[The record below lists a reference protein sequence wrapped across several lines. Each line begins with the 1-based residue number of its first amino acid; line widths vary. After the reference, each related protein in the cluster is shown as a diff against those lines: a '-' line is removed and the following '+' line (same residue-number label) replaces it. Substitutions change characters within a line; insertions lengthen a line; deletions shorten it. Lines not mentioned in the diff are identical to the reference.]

1 MSNGL
6 IPAKALE
13 LLGQARWDRS
23 ANRELELL
31 SLSFYWSDEMLLEFG
46 AVCMQVDPENYRF
59 KDLLLYRRSLIR
71 SQPDEQYRD
80 VWEQVLE
87 ACPDWPGFRADRCST
102 ELGAV
107 LDSAVRRQCAS
118 MERELREGESTR

>member
-6 IPAKALE
+6 IPAEVLE

-31 SLSFYWSDEMLLEFG
+31 SLSFYWTDEMLFEVG
-46 AVCMQVDPENYRF
+46 ACCMQVDPENYRF

-71 SQPDEQYRD
+71 NQPDEQYRD

-87 ACPDWPGFRADRCST
+87 ACPDWPGFRADRCSAD
-102 ELGAV
+102 LGAA

-118 MERELREGESTR
+118 IERQLREGESTR